1 MPILYWDLKKRNTVD
16 KKMLQT
22 IHTVHWARQMFRL
35 RNFYLVT
42 WYSTHLIFTSK
53 MLQFTSSN
61 PDTISLRASSPC
73 FCCYNLLVFLL
84 TLFRLHFLCGF
95 LIHSTHS
102 LFYLS
107 LRPADSFYALRGF
120 QRDVVY
126 LDSWLTNW
134 ALVYDPECGGK
145 GGWVSGYQLMSS
157 AVQNSLFRSLGGQ
170 LRRPG
175 AQCNKNM

>member
-1 MPILYWDLKKRNTVD
+1 
-16 KKMLQT
+16 
-22 IHTVHWARQMFRL
+22 MFSL
-35 RNFYLVT
+35 WNFYLVP

-61 PDTISLRASSPC
+61 PDTISLRASSLS
-73 FCCYNLLVFLL
+73 FCCDNLLVFLP

-95 LIHSTHS
+95 LIHRTHS

-107 LRPADSFYALRGF
+107 LRPGDSFHALRGF

-134 ALVYDPECGGK
+134 ALLYEPKCWGG
-145 GGWVSGYQLMSS
+145 GGFAGFHPMSTVVHRSPNKLCISNSIFNLCSYPSLHSLDGS
-157 AVQNSLFRSLGGQ
+157 AGVAQP
-170 LRRPG
+170 LRQPG
-175 AQCNKNM
+175 KQTR